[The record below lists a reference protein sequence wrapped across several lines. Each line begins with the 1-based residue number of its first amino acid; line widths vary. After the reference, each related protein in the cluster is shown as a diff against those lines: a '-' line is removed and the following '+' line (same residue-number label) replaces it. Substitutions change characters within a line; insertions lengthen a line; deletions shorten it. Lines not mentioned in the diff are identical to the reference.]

1 MEEPA
6 ATVESPAIEEE
17 TSPLQVDG
25 RRVWPTEDEMARELF
40 DAIRAKN
47 KDRVRELL
55 EMEAD
60 VNAYE
65 PVHDLVQCFMLLAFI
80 FPLIP
85 IIFFFTNETDH
96 YKKTPLHVAA
106 TTGDPD
112 MVALLLEFGADRNAP
127 ATFWNYCCC
136 KYTPLQFLDAEGCG
150 GIPPE
155 QRAPIKELLM
165 Q

>member
-55 EMEAD
+55 VMETD

-65 PVHDLVQCFMLLAFI
+65 PWNVRARDLRCVSLS
-80 FPLIP
+80 P
-85 IIFFFTNETDH
+85 
-96 YKKTPLHVAA
+96 
-106 TTGDPD
+106 
-112 MVALLLEFGADRNAP
+112 GA
-127 ATFWNYCCC
+127 
-136 KYTPLQFLDAEGCG
+136 E
-150 GIPPE
+150 
-155 QRAPIKELLM
+155 RARD
-165 Q
+165 